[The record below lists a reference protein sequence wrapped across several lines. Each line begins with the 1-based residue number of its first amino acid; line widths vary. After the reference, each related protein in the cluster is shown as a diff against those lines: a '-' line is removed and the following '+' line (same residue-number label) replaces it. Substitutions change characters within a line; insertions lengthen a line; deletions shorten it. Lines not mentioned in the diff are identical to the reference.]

1 MRERGVNVVTISGS
15 SAGGLGSQEAI
26 REVER
31 IRSREGN
38 VTILAVI
45 DSFMHLFVNKM
56 VTLYIERKWL
66 TRIFEDEVQDNP
78 CEVGRGGGGG
88 FVPKVWRVVQ
98 DPWDESREVFVL
110 WKPDPGHRKLLSR
123 LVGDREGGGYSC

>member
-78 CEVGRGGGGG
+78 CQVGIRGGGGG
-88 FVPKVWRVVQ
+88 RYKR
-98 DPWDESREVFVL
+98 R
-110 WKPDPGHRKLLSR
+110 
-123 LVGDREGGGYSC
+123 GGGQGPRGGRAGGVCPRKTGPPPPPELL

>member
-1 MRERGVNVVTISGS
+1 MLRRAELLRRKELLLTPPSPPLPTSQEMRERGVNVVTISGS

-78 CEVGRGGGGG
+78 CQVGIRGGGGG
-88 FVPKVWRVVQ
+88 GGVRSKSM
-98 DPWDESREVFVL
+98 ESG
-110 WKPDPGHRKLLSR
+110 PGPM
-123 LVGDREGGGYSC
+123 G